1 MAISLE
7 YARKLAPLYM
17 IHTLGHSVEPRAA
30 QEWGR
35 KSLDRLPDPLS
46 TRPGTPPPPAYP
58 GPMQD
63 DHRSGNTAPLI
74 FGVALTTILA
84 GTLTI
89 AGLKAG
95 ISPGVSPLVIL
106 FAWGA
111 FTRRISGG
119 HGSTFLNIAQV
130 AGSAGMAITAGVIFT
145 APLLQVLHAQRA
157 DPGLDALIEA
167 QQVYAKAA
175 TAAEQADA
183 RETLESIKA
192 AVLAATPPVDVP
204 TLILLSLAGALIG
217 FGFVGLG
224 TKKFLTDPSLPAPE
238 ANACRTMIDAA
249 VTDPDNRPKL
259 FGSLFL
265 GLLASFLAPLTH
277 NLGLAKQHVYL
288 WTGGNSDGSRAFG
301 ADLPF
306 APIYLGIG
314 GLLTMATALLVFA
327 GGAMHLVGDVLLAG
341 IDPGSPNEAV
351 FPANSMRWVG
361 GAAMTV
367 AVVWS
372 LAKFASLGNRTEGDA
387 ESLEEERRLL
397 EIPPGTRRALLGS
410 IGMGTAILV
419 GWLLVKDGATPFTLA
434 ISAAILASATVMVTL
449 GALLSLQVGSSASP
463 VSGTIFVTTLIL
475 CLVAVFVG
483 RRSLDDVALL
493 TPLLVAAC
501 VAVCTANDSS
511 QDYKTMQL
519 CGVPV
524 RQGFLAQILGL
535 VAGCIAVPT
544 VLYISHEAYVLGS
557 NDLSAPQGT
566 LFATLIDALLLSG
579 ELPWQPIAVG
589 LALGVLAVAIEIVG
603 SKRGLLLPS
612 MALAVGIYLPA
623 YLGTGILL
631 GALARYIGEGGGKRV
646 AEATLTAAGLITG
659 AALFEL
665 LLGISILSLPDF
677 SPADL
682 RVVASDDIR
691 VEALPGFIADGA
703 NLGGLLGILV
713 LLALLFFNGRRRQE
727 A

>member
-1 MAISLE
+1 MQA
-7 YARKLAPLYM
+7 
-17 IHTLGHSVEPRAA
+17 
-30 QEWGR
+30 
-35 KSLDRLPDPLS
+35 DRP
-46 TRPGTPPPPAYP
+46 TPT
-58 GPMQD
+58 
-63 DHRSGNTAPLI
+63 TAPLV
-74 FGVALTTILA
+74 FGVVLTTVLS

-111 FTRRISGG
+111 FTRRIASGG
-119 HGSTFLNIAQV
+119 GSLFLNIAQV
-130 AGSAGMAITAGVIFT
+130 AGSAGMAVTAGAIFT

-157 DPGLDALIEA
+157 EPGLAELIQA
-167 QQVYAKAA
+167 QGAYAQAQ
-175 TAAEQADA
+175 TSAEQSAA
-183 RETLESIKA
+183 LEQVETLKA

-224 TKKFLTDPSLPAPE
+224 TRKFLTDPSLPAPE
-238 ANACRTMIDAA
+238 ASACRTLIDAA
-249 VTDPDNRPKL
+249 VTAPDRRPKL
-259 FGSLFL
+259 LGSLAC

-277 NLGLAKQHVYL
+277 NLGVAKQHVFL
-288 WTGGNSDGSRAFG
+288 WSATKNDGSGYGFE
-301 ADLPF
+301 LPF
-306 APIYLGIG
+306 APIYIGIG
-314 GLLTMATALLVFA
+314 GLLTLATAVLVFA
-327 GGAMHLVGDVLLAG
+327 GGMLHFSGDVLLGALE
-341 IDPGSPNEAV
+341 PGSALDAA
-351 FPANSMRWVG
+351 FPGDSMRWVG

-372 LAKFASLGNRTEGDA
+372 LAKFASLGKRQA
-387 ESLEEERRLL
+387 QQESEQATDDDLL
-397 EIPPGTRRALLGS
+397 ELSAGMRRALLAS
-410 IGMGTAILV
+410 IGAGTAILV
-419 GWLLVKDGATPFTLA
+419 GWLLLTDGATPFVLA

-475 CLVAVFVG
+475 CLVAAFVG
-483 RRSLDDVALL
+483 RRSIDDVALL

-524 RQGFLAQILGL
+524 QQGFLAQILGL

-544 VLYISHEAYVLGS
+544 VLYISHEAYVMGS
-557 NDLSAPQGT
+557 KDLSAPQGT
-566 LFATLIDALLLSG
+566 LFANLIDALLLSG

-589 LALGVLAVAIEIVG
+589 LALGVLAVVVEVLGA
-603 SKRGLLLPS
+603 KRGVLLPS
-612 MALAVGIYLPA
+612 MALAVGIYLPVF
-623 YLGTGILL
+623 LGVGILL
-631 GALARYIGEGGGKRV
+631 GALARAAGEGGGKRV
-646 AEATLTAAGLITG
+646 AEATLAAAGLITG

-665 LLGISILSLPDF
+665 LLGISILSIPDF
-677 SPADL
+677 TAASL
-682 RVVASDDIR
+682 SVASAEDLNLLTHWSAAPQFVQD
-691 VEALPGFIADGA
+691 LPPFWLDGR
-703 NLGGLLGILV
+703 NLAGLLGIAA
-713 LLALLFFNGRRRQE
+713 LLAILFFNGRRRAQ